1 MKNRILTIASLLMA
15 FIYAGCGESFTEV
28 SPAQGVLSE
37 ENLRDAN
44 GNFTRQ
50 SVETFLINAY
60 ANLYGNNVGDPWLG
74 TADNWWFDVITDDA
88 HKGSDA
94 GDQPDLEQM
103 RNYTYNTANPY
114 FLTKWQTLIGGVI
127 AVNDVIAKADGV
139 EGVDDLIGE
148 ARFLRGHFNFELQ
161 RSWDKVPY
169 ISEDDTTANIA
180 NTGEIWAQ
188 IEADFQFAIDNM
200 PDAPTGNEL
209 LRGNVWSARAYL
221 GKVLL
226 QQGKYSEALPLLQ
239 QVITGGPYS
248 LLSEFEDNFK
258 STTENGSESVFA
270 IQFTAQDGAAGTEN
284 GNLGSTLNHPA
295 GGPYGSCCGFFQP
308 TQDLANAF
316 KTDASGLPLLDT
328 YNDSDITNDNEVLN
342 TADFTIYT
350 GALDPRIDYTI
361 GRRGVDF
368 NGWGLHPGSSWIRDG
383 GEGAAWSSGPYLSKK
398 NTYKE
403 SDFSDAQGSGPWGQ
417 QSSGLNYN
425 VIRYADVLL
434 MAAEA
439 AAQTNDLA
447 AALDYVNQ
455 VRNRAKMMSPVSD
468 AINYSIEP
476 YTSFPSQDYA
486 IAAVR
491 HERRLEL
498 AMEGHRFFDLKR
510 YGAVYSTQV
519 LSDFET
525 NEKRTISTYD
535 PGDFAER
542 FLTFP
547 VPSAA
552 IDISGGVLTQN
563 DTWN

>member
-1 MKNRILTIASLLMA
+1 MKNRILTVASLLMA
-15 FIYAGCGESFTEV
+15 FIYMGCGESFTEIA
-28 SPAQGVLSE
+28 PAQGVLSE
-37 ENLRDAN
+37 ENLRDEN

-88 HKGSDA
+88 HKGSDG

-114 FLTKWQTLIGGVI
+114 FLVKWQTLVGGVI
-127 AVNDVIAKADGV
+127 AVNDVIAKAEGV
-139 EGVDDLIGE
+139 EGVEDLIAE

-169 ISEDDTTANIA
+169 VSETDTTANLP
-180 NTGEIWAQ
+180 NTGDIWEE
-188 IEADFQFAIDNM
+188 IEADFQFAIANM
-200 PDAPTGNEL
+200 ADAPAGNQL
-209 LRGNVWSARAYL
+209 LRGNRWSAQAYL

-226 QQGKYSEALPLLQ
+226 QQRKYSEALIELTA
-239 QVITGGPYS
+239 VINSGTYS

-270 IQFTAQDGAAGTEN
+270 IQFTSQDGAAGTEN
-284 GNLGSTLNHPA
+284 GNLGSTLTHPA
-295 GGPYGSCCGFFQP
+295 GGPYESCCGFFQP

-316 KTDASGLPLLDT
+316 KTGTDGLPLLDT
-328 YNDSDITNDNEVLN
+328 YNDTDITNDNEVLSE
-342 TADFTIYT
+342 TAFAIYSDP
-350 GALDPRIDYTI
+350 LDPRIDYTV

-368 NGWGLHPGSSWIRDG
+368 NGWGLNPGAMWIRDS
-383 GEGAAWSSGPYLSKK
+383 GEDAAWSSGPYLSKK

-439 AAQTNDLA
+439 AAETNDIA
-447 AALDYVNQ
+447 TALNYVNQ
-455 VRNRAKMMSPVSD
+455 VRNRAKAMTPVSD
-468 AINYSIEP
+468 AINYSVEP
-476 YTSFPSQDYA
+476 YMSFPSQDFA
-486 IAAVR
+486 IQAVR

-510 YGAVYSTQV
+510 YGATYAEQV
-519 LSDFET
+519 LTEFET
-525 NEKRTISTYD
+525 NEARTITGYD
-535 PGDFAER
+535 PGAFAER

-547 VPSAA
+547 IPSGA

>member
-1 MKNRILTIASLLMA
+1 MKNRILSITLLLTA
-15 FIYAGCGESFTEV
+15 FLYSACDDAFTETP
-28 SPAQGVLSE
+28 PAEGVLSE
-37 ENLRDAN
+37 ENLKDAE
-44 GNFTRQ
+44 GNFTREAIELF
-50 SVETFLINAY
+50 VINAY

-74 TADNWWFDVITDDA
+74 TPDNWWFDVITDDA
-88 HKGSDA
+88 HKGSDVS
-94 GDQPDLEQM
+94 DQPDLEQL
-103 RNYTYNTANPY
+103 RNYTYNASNPY
-114 FLTKWQTLIGGVI
+114 FLTKWQTLIGGVVT
-127 AVNDVIAKADGV
+127 ANNVIANSEGV
-139 EGVDDLIGE
+139 EGVDDLVAE

-180 NTGEIWAQ
+180 NTGDIWAE
-188 IEADFQFAIDNM
+188 IEADFQFAIDNLPAAASIRANGM
-200 PDAPTGNEL
+200 
-209 LRGNVWSARAYL
+209 SARAYL

-226 QQGKYSEALPLLQ
+226 QQGKYSNALTVLNE
-239 QVITGGPYS
+239 VITSGAYS
-248 LLSEFEDNFK
+248 LETEFEDNFK

-270 IQFTAQDGAAGTEN
+270 IQFTAQDGASGTEN

-316 KTDASGLPLLDT
+316 KTGADGLPLLDT
-328 YNDSDITNDNEVLN
+328 YNDSDITNDNEILS
-342 TADFTIYT
+342 TAAFSIYT
-350 GALDPRIDYTI
+350 DPLDPRIDYTV

-368 NGWGLHPGSSWIRDG
+368 NGWGLNPGADWIRDAG
-383 GEGAAWSSGPYLSKK
+383 GAWSSGPYLSKK

-439 AAQTNDLA
+439 AAETNDLA
-447 AALDYVNQ
+447 TALNYVNQ
-455 VRNRAKMMSPVSD
+455 VRQRAKDMTPVSD
-468 AINYSIEP
+468 AINYNVEP
-476 YTSFPSQDYA
+476 YTAFADQAFA

-510 YGAVYSTQV
+510 YGATDATQI

-525 NEKRTISTYD
+525 NEQRTISAYD
-535 PGDFAER
+535 PGAFAER

-547 VPSAA
+547 IPSGA

-563 DTWN
+563 DAWN

>member
-1 MKNRILTIASLLMA
+1 MKNRILTIASLFMA
-15 FIYAGCGESFTEV
+15 FVYMGCGESFTEV
-28 SPAQGVLSE
+28 APAQGVLSE
-37 ENLRDAN
+37 ENLRDED

-50 SVETFLINAY
+50 SIQTFLINAY

-88 HKGSDA
+88 HKGSTI

-103 RNYTYNTANPY
+103 RNFTYNTSNPY
-114 FLTKWQTLIGGVI
+114 FLVKWQTLVGGVI
-127 AVNDVIAKADGV
+127 AVNDVLAKADGV
-139 EGVDDLIGE
+139 EDVEDLIAE

-169 ISEDDTTANIA
+169 ISEEDTTSNIA
-180 NTGEIWAQ
+180 NEGEIWAE
-188 IEADFQFAIDNM
+188 IEADFEFAIANL
-200 PDAPTGNEL
+200 PDDISGSETRANRLAAE
-209 LRGNVWSARAYL
+209 AYL

-226 QQGKYSEALPLLQ
+226 QQGKYSEALPHFTT
-239 QVITGGPYS
+239 VIMSGAYS
-248 LLSEFEDNFK
+248 LSSEFEDNFK
-258 STTENGSESVFA
+258 STTENGPESVFA
-270 IQFTAQDGAAGTEN
+270 IQFTSQDGAAGTEN
-284 GNLGSTLNHPA
+284 GNLGATLNHPA

-308 TQDLANAF
+308 SQDLANAF
-316 KTDASGLPLLDT
+316 KTGADGLPLLDT
-328 YNDSDITNDNEVLN
+328 YNDSDITNDNGILSDA
-342 TADFTIYT
+342 TFTIHT
-350 GALDPRIDYTI
+350 GDLDPRIDYTI

-368 NGWGLHPGSSWIRDG
+368 NGWGLNPGADWVRDG
-383 GEGAAWSSGPYLSKK
+383 GGEWSSGPYLSKK

-439 AAQTNDLA
+439 AAETNDLA
-447 AALDYVNQ
+447 AALGYVNQ
-455 VRNRAKMMSPVSD
+455 VRERAKAMTPVSD
-468 AINYSIEP
+468 AISYNVEP
-476 YTSFPSQDYA
+476 YTSFPTQEYA
-486 IAAVR
+486 IMAVR

-510 YGAVYSTQV
+510 YGATYAGQV
-519 LSDFET
+519 LSEFET
-525 NEKRTISTYD
+525 NEQRTISAYD
-535 PGDFAER
+535 PGNFDER

-547 VPSAA
+547 IPSAA

-563 DTWN
+563 DVWN

>member
-1 MKNRILTIASLLMA
+1 MKNRILSIASLFIA
-15 FIYAGCGESFTEV
+15 FLYMGCRESFTEV
-28 SPAQGVLSE
+28 APAQGVLSE
-37 ENLRDAN
+37 ENLKDEN

-50 SVETFLINAY
+50 SIETFLINAY

-88 HKGSDA
+88 HKGSTG

-103 RNYTYNTANPY
+103 RTYTYNTANPF

-127 AVNDVIAKADGV
+127 AVNDVLSKAKGV
-139 EGVDDLIGE
+139 ENVEDLVAE

-161 RSWDKVPY
+161 RSWDKVPF

-180 NTGEIWAQ
+180 NTGDIWEE

-200 PDAPTGNEL
+200 EAAPAGNAL
-209 LRGNVWSARAYL
+209 IRANIWSARAYL

-226 QQGKYSEALPLLQ
+226 QQRKYSEALPLFTT
-239 QVITGGPYS
+239 VISSGTYS

-258 STTENGSESVFA
+258 STTENSKESVFA
-270 IQFTAQDGAAGTEN
+270 IQFTSKDGAAGTEN
-284 GNLGSTLNHPA
+284 GNLGSTLNHPS

-316 KTDASGLPLLDT
+316 KTDADGLPLLDT
-328 YNDSDITNDNEVLN
+328 YNDSDIVNDNEVLSE
-342 TADFTIYT
+342 DPFTIYT
-350 GALDPRIDYTI
+350 DPLDPRIDYTI
-361 GRRGVDF
+361 GRRGVDY
-368 NGWGLHPGSSWIRDG
+368 NGWGLHPGADWIRDPVEQG
-383 GEGAAWSSGPYLSKK
+383 TWTSGPYLSKK
-398 NTYKE
+398 NNYKE

-439 AAQTNDLA
+439 AAETNDLGV
-447 AALDYVNQ
+447 ALNYVNQ
-455 VRNRAKMMSPVSD
+455 VRNRAKAITPVSD
-468 AINYSIEP
+468 AINYDVEP
-476 YTSFPSQDYA
+476 YVSFPTQEFA
-486 IAAVR
+486 MAAVR

-510 YGAVYSTQV
+510 YGAAYAIQV
-519 LSDFET
+519 LSEFET
-525 NEKRTISTYD
+525 NERRTISTYD
-535 PGDFAER
+535 PGDFAEK

-547 VPSAA
+547 IPSAA
-552 IDISGGVLTQN
+552 IDISGGVLIQN
-563 DTWN
+563 DAGH